1 MKRFRRIRF
10 TGAAAL
16 IKLLM
21 LALPTLASAQFAGH
35 NVKGDNGL
43 LSGSQPA
50 PGLYT
55 LASYYR
61 YGGDSLRNGSGDEI
75 MLDPQQRS
83 AITATGF
90 FVPIVLYVTKAKVF
104 GADYGFLVAPGFL
117 NKRVEAPILSLD
129 DQSNTK
135 LTDTYVQPV
144 RLGWHR
150 KQSDYL
156 AGLGLFAPTGD
167 YTFRG
172 DHNTGLGMWS
182 FELFAGATFYFDE
195 KKTWHFATIAFYETH
210 TKKEDTDIDV
220 GDILT
225 LGGVGRSFLGG
236 GANVGI
242 AYYAQW
248 KLTSDDLGVLPPDF
262 PRPDDRLL
270 RKNRVYGVGPEITLP
285 IATKAKLYAF
295 ANVRYFWELGARTTL
310 QGDTLVATLTV
321 PIPSIKL
328 K

>member
-1 MKRFRRIRF
+1 MKRFGSGRF
-10 TGAAAL
+10 LSAVAVIGLT
-16 IKLLM
+16 ILLP
-21 LALPTLASAQFAGH
+21 ALASAQFQGH
-35 NVKGDNGL
+35 NLKGDNGL
-43 LSGSQPA
+43 LSGSQPP

-61 YGGDSLRNGSGDEI
+61 YSGDSLRNSNGDEI
-75 MLDPQQRS
+75 VLDPQQRS

-135 LTDTYVQPV
+135 LTDTYFQPV

-156 AGLGLFAPTGD
+156 AGLGFFAPTGD

-172 DHNTGLGMWS
+172 DHNSGLGMWS
-182 FELFAGATFYFDE
+182 FELFAGATFFFDE
-195 KKTWHFATIAFYETH
+195 KKTWHFATTAFYETH
-210 TKKEDTDIDV
+210 TNKMDTQIRV

-225 LGGVGRSFLGG
+225 LEGGLGRSFLGG
-236 GANVGI
+236 GAQLGV

-248 KLTSDDLGVLPPDF
+248 KVTSDDLPILPPDF
-262 PRPDDRLL
+262 PRPDNLL
-270 RKNRVYGVGPEITLP
+270 LGKHRVYAAGPELTLP
-285 IATKAKLYAF
+285 IATKAKLYGF
-295 ANVRYFWELGARTTL
+295 ANVRYLWEFGARTTL
-310 QGDTLVATLTV
+310 QGYTLVATLTV
-321 PIPSIKL
+321 PIPSVKL